1 MRTLHMHAH
10 AHTLLCCAGLWVSV
24 HVCQLDRK
32 EVWWRGLGSG
42 LVPVLL
48 FTNSVT
54 LGQFPRSF
62 TKCLPLGMLSGLR

>member
-32 EVWWRGLGSG
+32 EVWWEDWGVAWSQHCY
-42 LVPVLL
+42 LL
-48 FTNSVT
+48 IW
-54 LGQFPRSF
+54 
-62 TKCLPLGMLSGLR
+62 